1 MSQEIFNIIETCVI
15 IPILTALTGIIIA
28 FLNKQTQRLK
38 NKFANEQTA
47 HYLDI
52 ANNIVIQAVTCVSQT
67 YVEALKKE
75 DKFDKE
81 AQKEAFEKAK
91 TLVYSLMKTECKNAV
106 EEYYI
111 DFDKWLVT
119 KIEEQVNNAK

>member
-91 TLVYSLMKTECKNAV
+91 TLVYALMKTECKKAV

-111 DFDKWLVT
+111 DFDKWLIT

>member
-81 AQKEAFEKAK
+81 AQKEAFDKAK

-111 DFDKWLVT
+111 DFDKWLIT

>member
-111 DFDKWLVT
+111 DFDKWLIT

>member
-38 NKFANEQTA
+38 NKFANEQTS

-111 DFDKWLVT
+111 DFDKWLIT